1 MFYPRILIVSNNCL
15 SKSDSNGRTL
25 GNFVSA
31 WPKENVAQFCIHDRD
46 KDWDV
51 CSNYYVI
58 SDAQAVKAFVLGK
71 KYDGRKTVREKE
83 EAVSS
88 NTVMKKG
95 IARTPASMLLRDIA
109 WKSLRW
115 KKETFDS
122 WVNEF
127 DPEVVLFQAG
137 DLPAF
142 YDVAVKLAKD
152 RNIPLVIYNSEE
164 YYFKDYCYFGEDASF
179 KWLYPLFHKRLK
191 KSVKNALQYA
201 VGSIYISDYLKE
213 LYDTEFGRN
222 SITVMTSATDESRM
236 ENKKSVSDGQGTIVY
251 GGNLG
256 IGRHKALIEIG
267 EALQYIDENLR
278 IDVYGKSDDQ
288 GVIDEL
294 SSSKGVNYVGMVPY
308 QELQKKTKKARL
320 LVHVESTKP
329 YYLRDIKYGF
339 STKIA
344 DSLAS
349 GVPFFVYAS
358 DELTSV
364 QYLKDNNCAIIATD
378 REQLVRQLKTA
389 LFDEDTRKESVDN
402 ALKIAAKNHS
412 MRENKNKF
420 YEFIIESLEL
430 DKSNEDNV

>member
-31 WPKENVAQFCIHDRD
+31 WPKENIAQFCIHDRD

-71 KYDGRKTVREKE
+71 KIDGRKTVCEKE
-83 EAVSS
+83 VAVSS
-88 NTVMKKG
+88 CTAMKKG
-95 IARTPASMLLRDIA
+95 VARTPASMLLRDII

-115 KKETFDS
+115 KKDKFDS
-122 WVNEF
+122 WVDGF

-137 DLPAF
+137 DLPAL
-142 YDVAVKLAKD
+142 YDIAVRMAKD

-164 YYFKDYCYFGEDASF
+164 YYFKDYCYFGEDTSF
-179 KWLYPLFHKRLK
+179 KWLYPLFHKKLK
-191 KSVKNALQYA
+191 KSVKKALQYA
-201 VGSIYISDYLKE
+201 AGSIYISDYLKE
-213 LYDTEFGRN
+213 LYDTEFGKN
-222 SITVMTSATDESRM
+222 SITIMTSATGESGM
-236 ENKKSVSDGQGTIVY
+236 GNKKSVYDGQGTIVY

-308 QELQKKTKKARL
+308 QELQRKTKEARL

-378 REQLVRQLKTA
+378 REELVRQLKTA
-389 LFDEDTRKESVDN
+389 LFDEDTREECVNN
-402 ALKIAAKNHS
+402 ALKTAAKNHS
-412 MRENKNKF
+412 MQENKNGF
-420 YEFIIESLEL
+420 YRFIIESLE
-430 DKSNEDNV
+430 

>member
-31 WPKENVAQFCIHDRD
+31 WAKENIAQFCIHDRD

-71 KYDGRKTVREKE
+71 KIDGRKTECEKE
-83 EAVSS
+83 VAVSS
-88 NTVMKKG
+88 CTAMKKG
-95 IARTPASMLLRDIA
+95 VARTPASMLLRDII

-115 KKETFDS
+115 KKDKFDS
-122 WVNEF
+122 WVDGF

-137 DLPAF
+137 DLPAL
-142 YDVAVKLAKD
+142 YDIAVRMAKD

-164 YYFKDYCYFGEDASF
+164 YYFKDYCYFGEDTSF
-179 KWLYPLFHKRLK
+179 KWLYPLFHKKLK
-191 KSVKNALQYA
+191 KSVKKALQYA
-201 VGSIYISDYLKE
+201 AGSIYISDYLKE
-213 LYDTEFGRN
+213 LYDTEFGKN
-222 SITVMTSATDESRM
+222 SITIMTSATGESGM
-236 ENKKSVSDGQGTIVY
+236 GNKKSVYDGQGTIVY

-308 QELQKKTKKARL
+308 QELQRKTKEARL

-378 REQLVRQLKTA
+378 REELVRQLKTA
-389 LFDEDTRKESVDN
+389 LFDEDTREECVNN
-402 ALKIAAKNHS
+402 ALKTAAKNHS
-412 MRENKNKF
+412 MQENKNRF
-420 YEFIIESLEL
+420 YRFIIESLE
-430 DKSNEDNV
+430 

>member
-1 MFYPRILIVSNNCL
+1 MFFPRILIISNNCL

-25 GNFVSA
+25 GNFVGA

-46 KDWDV
+46 KDWEV

-58 SDAQAVKAFVLGK
+58 SDAEAVKAFVLGK
-71 KYDGRKTVREKE
+71 NFDGRKTVCEKE
-83 EAVSS
+83 IVSS
-88 NTVMKKG
+88 SHTALKKSV
-95 IARTPASMLLRDIA
+95 AKTPASMLLRDLA

-122 WVNEF
+122 WVDEF

-142 YDVAVKLAKD
+142 YDIAVKLAKD

-164 YYFKDYCYFGEDASF
+164 YYFKNYCYFGEDASF
-179 KWLYPLFHKRLK
+179 KWLYPLFHKKLK

-201 VGSIYISDYLKE
+201 AGSIYISDYLKE
-213 LYDTEFGRN
+213 LYDTEFGKN

-236 ENKKSVSDGQGTIVY
+236 GNKKSVSDGQGTIVY

-267 EALQYIDENLR
+267 EALQYINENLR
-278 IDVYGKSDDQ
+278 INVYGKSDDQ

-294 SSSKGVNYVGMVPY
+294 RSSKGVNYIGMIPY
-308 QELQKKTKKARL
+308 QELQKKTREARL

-349 GVPFFVYAS
+349 GVPLFVYAS
-358 DELTSV
+358 EELTSV
-364 QYLKDNNCAIIATD
+364 QYLRDNKCAIIAESK
-378 REQLVRQLKTA
+378 EQLINQLRAA
-389 LFDEDTRKESVDN
+389 LFDENARKSCVN
-402 ALKIAAKNHS
+402 SALEMASRNH
-412 MRENKNKF
+412 NIGKNKEAF
-420 YEFIIESLEL
+420 YQFVMKCLSSGMPE
-430 DKSNEDNV
+430 KQ

>member
-1 MFYPRILIVSNNCL
+1 MFYPGILIVSNNCL

-31 WPKENVAQFCIHDRD
+31 WPKENIAQFCIHDRD

-71 KYDGRKTVREKE
+71 KIDGRKTVCEKE
-83 EAVSS
+83 VAVSS
-88 NTVMKKG
+88 CTAMKKG
-95 IARTPASMLLRDIA
+95 VARTPASMLLRDII

-115 KKETFDS
+115 KKDKFDS
-122 WVNEF
+122 WVDGF

-137 DLPAF
+137 DLPAL
-142 YDVAVKLAKD
+142 YDIAVRMAKD

-164 YYFKDYCYFGEDASF
+164 YYFKDYCYFGEDTSF
-179 KWLYPLFHKRLK
+179 KWLYPLFHKKLK
-191 KSVKNALQYA
+191 KSVKKALQYA
-201 VGSIYISDYLKE
+201 AGSIYISDYLKE
-213 LYDTEFGRN
+213 LYDTEFGKN
-222 SITVMTSATDESRM
+222 SITIMTSATGESGM
-236 ENKKSVSDGQGTIVY
+236 GNKKSVYDGQGTIVY

-308 QELQKKTKKARL
+308 QELQRKTKEARL

-378 REQLVRQLKTA
+378 REELVRQLKTA
-389 LFDEDTRKESVDN
+389 LFDEDTREECVNN
-402 ALKIAAKNHS
+402 AFKTAAKNHS
-412 MRENKNKF
+412 MQENKNRF
-420 YEFIIESLEL
+420 YRFIIESLE
-430 DKSNEDNV
+430 

>member
-1 MFYPRILIVSNNCL
+1 MFYPRILLVSNNCL

-31 WPKENVAQFCIHDRD
+31 WPKENIAQFCIHDRD

-71 KYDGRKTVREKE
+71 KIDGRKTVCEKE
-83 EAVSS
+83 VAVSS
-88 NTVMKKG
+88 CTAMKKG
-95 IARTPASMLLRDIA
+95 VARTPASMLLRDII

-115 KKETFDS
+115 KKDKFDS
-122 WVNEF
+122 WVDGF
-127 DPEVVLFQAG
+127 DPQVVLFQAG
-137 DLPAF
+137 DLPAL
-142 YDVAVKLAKD
+142 YDIAVRMAKD

-164 YYFKDYCYFGEDASF
+164 YYFKDYCYFGEDTSF
-179 KWLYPLFHKRLK
+179 KWLYPLFHKKLK
-191 KSVKNALQYA
+191 KSVKKALQYA
-201 VGSIYISDYLKE
+201 AGSIYISDYLKE
-213 LYDTEFGRN
+213 LYDTEFGKN
-222 SITVMTSATDESRM
+222 SITIMTSATGESGM
-236 ENKKSVSDGQGTIVY
+236 GNKKSVYDGQGTIVY

-308 QELQKKTKKARL
+308 QELQRKTKEARL

-364 QYLKDNNCAIIATD
+364 QYLIDNNCAIIATD
-378 REQLVRQLKTA
+378 REELVRQLKTA
-389 LFDEDTRKESVDN
+389 LFDEDTREECVNN
-402 ALKIAAKNHS
+402 ALKTAAKNHS
-412 MRENKNKF
+412 MQENKNRF
-420 YEFIIESLEL
+420 YRFIIESL
-430 DKSNEDNV
+430 